1 MAYTS
6 YKPDSVVGLRAGR
19 GRGIIRDMKFHERRK
34 RGVPRERTGS
44 VPRSEALTHR
54 PVPLAIV
61 GGGAAG
67 LFAAATAARHR
78 LGCLVFERKARIGA
92 KLLMTANGRCNFTKD
107 ISAEQML
114 ADIGEPVA
122 SFAAAALKGCPPS
135 MIAAGFKARGLCIKR
150 RADGCL
156 FPASEKAADVVH
168 VFGDL
173 LRDSEIPLLTNS
185 PVTGIQ
191 PMKNGFIVAT
201 RNFTVWASNVLIATG
216 GVSFPKTGSV
226 GDGQAF
232 AAALGHTVE
241 PCRAGLVGCGTRDR
255 CILGRAGARYMQG
268 AAASVVV
275 EGKVRF
281 RAVGEVEV
289 EPWGLSGAAVYNCTR
304 WVARHLRD
312 AHTPWALELE
322 VGDERLRIEDPVM
335 RPVKEAIV
343 TMGGV
348 SLADVD
354 PQTMMSRK
362 VPGLYFAG
370 EVLDIDG
377 PTGGYNLSLAFAT
390 ARLAVESVVRSVL
403 V

>member
-1 MAYTS
+1 M
-6 YKPDSVVGLRAGR
+6 KPH
-19 GRGIIRDMKFHERRK
+19 FRK
-34 RGVPRERTGS
+34 GQETGRERMAPAARK
-44 VPRSEALTHR
+44 VALTHR
-54 PVPLAIV
+54 PVPFAII

-67 LFAAATAARHR
+67 LFAAAAAARR
-78 LGCLVFERKARIGA
+78 RIGCLVFERKARIGS

-107 ISAEQML
+107 ISADRML

-122 SFAAAALKGCPPS
+122 SFAAAAIRQCPPS
-135 MIAAGFKARGLCIKR
+135 MIAAGFKARGLAIKR
-150 RADGCL
+150 RSDGCL

-173 LRDSEIPLLTNS
+173 LRDSEIPLLTNC

-191 PMKNGFIVAT
+191 HMKNGFIVAT
-201 RNFTVWASNVLIATG
+201 RSFTVWASNVLIATG

-232 AAALGHTVE
+232 AAMLGHHVE
-241 PCRAGLVGCGTRDR
+241 PCRAGLVGCATRDR
-255 CILGRAGARYMQG
+255 NLLARAGARYMQN
-268 AAASVVV
+268 AAASVIVD
-275 EGKVRF
+275 GSVRY
-281 RAVGEVEV
+281 RAEGEVEI
-289 EPWGLSGAAVYNCTR
+289 EPWGVSGAAVYNCTR
-304 WVARHLRD
+304 WVARHLRNG
-312 AHTPWALELE
+312 AAAWALELE
-322 VGDERLRIEDPVM
+322 MDGERLRVKDPAM

-348 SLADVD
+348 SLSEVD
-354 PQTMMSRK
+354 PATMMSRR

-390 ARLAVESVVRSVL
+390 ARLAVESVGRAVSP
-403 V
+403 

>member
-1 MAYTS
+1 MRFHGKKSRTDAIDNRS
-6 YKPDSVVGLRAGR
+6 AAMRAA
-19 GRGIIRDMKFHERRK
+19 
-34 RGVPRERTGS
+34 
-44 VPRSEALTHR
+44 ALTHR
-54 PVPLAIV
+54 PVQLAII

-67 LFAAATAARHR
+67 LFAAATAARLHV
-78 LGCLVFERKARIGA
+78 GCLIFERKARIGS

-107 ISAEQML
+107 ISADQML

-122 SFAAAALKGCPPS
+122 SFAADALRRCPPS
-135 MIAAGFKARGLCIKR
+135 MIVGGFKARGLAVKR
-150 RADGCL
+150 RSDGCL
-156 FPASEKAADVVH
+156 FPASERAADVVH

-173 LRDSEIPLLTNS
+173 LRDSEVPLLTNC

-201 RNFTVWASNVLIATG
+201 RSFTVWASNVLIATG

-226 GDGQAF
+226 GDGQSF
-232 AAALGHTVE
+232 AAALGHRVE
-241 PCRAGLVGCGTRDR
+241 PCRAGLVGCGTRNR
-255 CILGRAGARYMQG
+255 LVLARSGARYMRNS
-268 AAASVVV
+268 AAAVVV
-275 EGKVRF
+275 DGAVRF
-281 RAVGEVEV
+281 RAEGEVEV

-304 WVARHLRD
+304 WVARHLQNGGV
-312 AHTPWALELE
+312 AWSLELE
-322 VGDERLRIEDPVM
+322 LDDERIRVEDPVM

-348 SLADVD
+348 SLGEID
-354 PQTMMSRK
+354 PATMMSRK

-390 ARLAVESVVRSVL
+390 ARLAVSSLSQKSRPGSCATRTI
-403 V
+403 